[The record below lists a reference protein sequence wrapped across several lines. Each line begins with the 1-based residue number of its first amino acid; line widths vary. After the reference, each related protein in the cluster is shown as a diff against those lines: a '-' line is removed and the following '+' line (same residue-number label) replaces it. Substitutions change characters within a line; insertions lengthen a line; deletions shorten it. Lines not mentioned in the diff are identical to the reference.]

1 MFVANV
7 KGQLQ
12 TSETETQGFR
22 VDVSQLSA
30 FMLRVVQDEHWFKTA
45 PFVGTR

>member
-1 MFVANV
+1 M

-22 VDVSQLSA
+22 VDVTQLSA
-30 FMLRVVQDEHWFKTA
+30 FMLRVVLDERWFETA